1 MSIDAPFQLFRDE
14 EIGNATTLDGVYG
27 LYDGSETIYYGKGTG
42 AEGIKGR
49 LKAHK
54 AGYEGS
60 CTRNATYFNYETHS
74 NPSARER
81 ELLQEHQRIWGKL
94 PRCNNVIP

>member
-1 MSIDAPFQLFRDE
+1 MSIDAPFHHFTDE
-14 EIGNATTLDGVYG
+14 EINSTTTLDGVYG
-27 LYDGSETIYYGKGTG
+27 LYDSPETIYIGKGEG
-42 AEGIKGR
+42 AGGIWGR

-60 CTRNATYFNYETHS
+60 CTQGATYFNYETHH

-81 ELLQEHQRIWGKL
+81 ELLEEHKRLWGKL
-94 PRCNNVIP
+94 PRCNDVMP